1 MPTNPLETR
10 IKEIQ
15 KKLSVTQTGIYDPPT
30 CKQLELLLGG
40 VITDFNLEEKKKN
53 IQKLLGFTG
62 KAIDGIFGVNTTT
75 KIEMFLTERLPAIPS
90 GARMIVSKKSLELV
104 IESEISSRASYN
116 SKYKFP
122 IWPQGNSG
130 ITIGIGYDL
139 GYVSKPQF
147 EKDWKNSISNDNLT
161 KLKAVIGLKGDAA
174 KNALNASLKKIEI
187 PYDNAIAVFYVSS
200 VPDYARETANVYP
213 GVELLPP
220 DAQGALLSLVYNRG
234 GSLVGDTRIEM
245 KNIAALVKSKNLSGI
260 ANEIR
265 KMKRLW
271 QDKPSMRGLL
281 LRREREAILVENA
294 NYFVRA
300 QDYIFA

>member
-1 MPTNPLETR
+1 MATNPLETR

-15 KKLSVTQTGIYDPPT
+15 KKLSVTETGIFDLAT
-30 CKQLELLLGG
+30 CNQLEILLGG
-40 VITDFNLEEKKKN
+40 LITDFNLEEKKKN
-53 IQKLLGFTG
+53 IQRLLGFTG

-75 KIEMFLTERLPAIPS
+75 KIEMFLTEKLPVIPS

-122 IWPQGNSG
+122 SWPQGNSG

-139 GYVSKPQF
+139 GYVTKQQF
-147 EKDWKNSISNDNLT
+147 EKDWKNSVSEN
-161 KLKAVIGLKGDAA
+161 KLNMLKNVIGLKGDAA
-174 KNALNASLKKIEI
+174 KNALNSSLKQIEI
-187 PYDNAIAVFYVSS
+187 PYDDAISVFYVSS
-200 VPDYARETANVYP
+200 VPTYARETANVYH
-213 GVELLPP
+213 GIELLPP

-245 KNIAALVKSKNLSGI
+245 KNIAGLVKSKNLPGI

-271 QDKPSMRGLL
+271 QDKPNMRGLL

-294 NYFVRA
+294 KYFVRT